1 MTGQRIHFCLTAVFA
16 ILLVPAG
23 IYTRLRIVPSLS
35 SCSFLFAWAFQ
46 SIIWAALLFQF
57 GVPGSWTPYRRDYL
71 RLVPAIL
78 MGIGLV
84 VVYGTA
90 GAEFT
95 IVGFALV
102 EFNYR
107 RGEWRKA
114 ANALLPW
121 LYLAGGIQV
130 ALYYSSVIVTLRP
143 CTEFDAALSRLDS
156 LLLFGGAVVR
166 LSSECASLYTP
177 AEIIYYSMGGVMGAA
192 ILFLCLVGDR
202 RAAFQM
208 SGAILIAYYVS
219 LVVFY
224 FFPAQGP
231 FITAG
236 LPPQMLTAG
245 IQRMSLGN
253 AKILYRHAG
262 WLTPPLAYYV
272 AFPSMHVAQPLIAAW
287 FLRRWRA
294 VSYTVLSY
302 CGLLVFSIV
311 ILRWHYLVDIL
322 GGLAVA
328 GLAVIVVSVGSRRFN
343 ADASDQSRVSGTS
356 RRLNTLRE
364 VRRLTHGDCEGKCKQ
379 WE

>member
-1 MTGQRIHFCLTAVFA
+1 MRLYEGSMQMRLTQVTGQRIHFCLTTVFA

-23 IYTRLRIVPSLS
+23 VYTRLRIVPSLS

-57 GVPGSWTPYRRDYL
+57 GTPGSWTPYRRGYL

-78 MGIGLV
+78 MGIGLAV
-84 VVYGTA
+84 VFGTA
-90 GAEFT
+90 GAEVA
-95 IVGFALV
+95 IAALALV
-102 EFNYR
+102 EFNFR
-107 RGEWRKA
+107 RGDWRKA

-121 LYLAGGIQV
+121 LYLAGGIQA

-156 LLLFGGAVVR
+156 LLMFGGTVVR
-166 LSSECASLYTP
+166 LSSACASLYTP
-177 AEIIYYSMGGVMGAA
+177 AEIIYYSMGGVMGAG
-192 ILFLCLVGDR
+192 ILFLCLAGDR

-208 SGAILIAYYVS
+208 SGAILVAYYVS

-236 LPPQMLTAG
+236 LPPQMLTAAV
-245 IQRMSLGN
+245 QRMSLGN
-253 AKILYRHAG
+253 AKILYRHTG

-272 AFPSMHVAQPLIAAW
+272 AFPSLHVAQPLIAGW

-294 VSYTVLSY
+294 VSLIVFIY
-302 CGLLVFSIV
+302 CGLLVAAIV

-328 GLAVIVVSVGSRRFN
+328 CLAVVVASVGSRRFN
-343 ADASDQSRVSGTS
+343 LDANDQSRVS
-356 RRLNTLRE
+356 
-364 VRRLTHGDCEGKCKQ
+364 DAC
-379 WE
+379 